1 MKKIIFSIILI
12 ILVLFL
18 YGKFIEVNNFKINNY
33 NIHSEN
39 IPDSFKD
46 LKIVHFSDL
55 LYESETSDKYL
66 EDIVTNINKE
76 NPDIIIFSGDLLK
89 ADEEYTDDDY
99 EKLKKFLNNM
109 EASLYK
115 YAVIGDNDNSK
126 LDKYKDILYEA
137 NFNLLDNENMLFF
150 YKDTTPINI
159 IGLTN
164 TDNFATLLEADVE
177 YDYTLVITHKPDLIL
192 NLTSYDI
199 DTIISGHSLGGII
212 EIPFYGGIIKKDGA
226 KTYINDYYKLNN
238 TEIFISNGLGYEDFN
253 FRLFNT
259 PSINVYRFNNQK
271 ES

>member
-89 ADEEYTDDDY
+89 ADEEYTDDDMR
-99 EKLKKFLNNM
+99 N
-109 EASLYK
+109 
-115 YAVIGDNDNSK
+115 
-126 LDKYKDILYEA
+126 
-137 NFNLLDNENMLFF
+137 
-150 YKDTTPINI
+150 
-159 IGLTN
+159 
-164 TDNFATLLEADVE
+164 
-177 YDYTLVITHKPDLIL
+177 
-192 NLTSYDI
+192 
-199 DTIISGHSLGGII
+199 
-212 EIPFYGGIIKKDGA
+212 
-226 KTYINDYYKLNN
+226 
-238 TEIFISNGLGYEDFN
+238 
-253 FRLFNT
+253 
-259 PSINVYRFNNQK
+259 
-271 ES
+271 

>member
-55 LYESETSDKYL
+55 LYESETSDKHL
-66 EDIVTNINKE
+66 EDIVTN
-76 NPDIIIFSGDLLK
+76 
-89 ADEEYTDDDY
+89 EEYTDDDY
-99 EKLKKFLNNM
+99 VKLKKFLNNM

-164 TDNFATLLEADVE
+164 TDNFATLLETDVE

>member
-46 LKIVHFSDL
+46 LKIVHLSDL
-55 LYESETSDKYL
+55 LYESKTSDKYL
-66 EDIVTNINKE
+66 EDIVTNINNEK
-76 NPDIIIFSGDLLK
+76 PDIIIFSGDLLK
-89 ADEEYTDDDY
+89 SDEEYTDDDY

-150 YKDTTPINI
+150 YKDTNHINI
-159 IGLTN
+159 I
-164 TDNFATLLEADVE
+164 
-177 YDYTLVITHKPDLIL
+177 
-192 NLTSYDI
+192 
-199 DTIISGHSLGGII
+199 
-212 EIPFYGGIIKKDGA
+212 
-226 KTYINDYYKLNN
+226 
-238 TEIFISNGLGYEDFN
+238 
-253 FRLFNT
+253 
-259 PSINVYRFNNQK
+259 
-271 ES
+271 

>member
-1 MKKIIFSIILI
+1 
-12 ILVLFL
+12 
-18 YGKFIEVNNFKINNY
+18 
-33 NIHSEN
+33 
-39 IPDSFKD
+39 
-46 LKIVHFSDL
+46 
-55 LYESETSDKYL
+55 
-66 EDIVTNINKE
+66 
-76 NPDIIIFSGDLLK
+76 
-89 ADEEYTDDDY
+89 
-99 EKLKKFLNNM
+99 M